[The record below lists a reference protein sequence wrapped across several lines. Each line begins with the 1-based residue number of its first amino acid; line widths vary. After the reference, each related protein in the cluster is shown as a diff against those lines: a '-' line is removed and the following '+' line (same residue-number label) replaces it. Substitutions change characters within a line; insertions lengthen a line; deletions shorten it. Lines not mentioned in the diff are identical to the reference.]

1 MKLPIFDPIFSNKK
15 YEKAG
20 TEFEAM
26 MTQAGGYNGYFIV
39 VNYILDKNYILEQS
53 RSKLSTFKLLLSST
67 NTRLMPWLLVLT
79 LNAIFVDVL
88 PRENQ
93 VD

>member
-1 MKLPIFDPIFSNKK
+1 
-15 YEKAG
+15 
-20 TEFEAM
+20 

-53 RSKLSTFKLLLSST
+53 RSKLSTFKKCQFKYLLMKLLLSST